1 MVNDEKIRV
10 SVTIPKSVCEKID
23 NLASKSGMSRSQ
35 MVAFMAVQGV
45 ESYEV
50 VMNFPDELKKL
61 VEKI

>member
-1 MVNDEKIRV
+1 MVSDEKIRV

>member
-1 MVNDEKIRV
+1 MVSDEKIRV

-23 NLASKSGMSRSQ
+23 SLASKSGMSRSQ

>member
-1 MVNDEKIRV
+1 MFNDEKIRV

-45 ESYEV
+45 QSYEV
-50 VMNFPDELKKL
+50 VINFPDELKKL